1 MGRVQRKMEEEKE
14 FKWQRFK
21 AKNYVREIVSH
32 PRREESLRN
41 SHIML
46 KGLRRKLW
54 KAGHFPTARGVLV
67 KVQHSLET

>member
-1 MGRVQRKMEEEKE
+1 MEEEKE

-21 AKNYVREIVSH
+21 AKNYVRGIVSH

-46 KGLRRKLW
+46 KGLRRRLW
-54 KAGHFPTARGVLV
+54 RAAHFPTARGVLV
-67 KVQHSLET
+67 KAQHSLGT